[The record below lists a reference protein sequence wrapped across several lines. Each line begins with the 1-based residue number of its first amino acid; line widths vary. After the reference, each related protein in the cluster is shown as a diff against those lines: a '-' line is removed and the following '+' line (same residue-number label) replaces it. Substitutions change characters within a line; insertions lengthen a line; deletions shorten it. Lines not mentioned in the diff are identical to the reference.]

1 MKIRRCRAVCWGIAF
16 LLLTVAGCGD
26 KPEPPSADATDKA
39 AMPAEPAPSV
49 DEAMPTDFARLLK
62 PWNGDLD
69 GMIERRLI
77 RVLTVNSKT
86 IYFVDKGVPRGTALD
101 YGRLFEQ
108 ELNKKLDAEKKL
120 KNKNLKVQVVFIP
133 VQRDQLLP
141 ALAAGKGDIAAASLT
156 W

>member
-1 MKIRRCRAVCWGIAF
+1 
-16 LLLTVAGCGD
+16 
-26 KPEPPSADATDKA
+26 
-39 AMPAEPAPSV
+39 
-49 DEAMPTDFARLLK
+49 
-62 PWNGDLD
+62 
-69 GMIERRLI
+69 MIERRLI

-86 IYFVDKGVPRGTALD
+86 IYFVDKGVPRGTALE

-108 ELNKKLDAEKKL
+108 ELNKKLAAEKRL

-156 W
+156 ITPERRALVDFSAAGMTNVSEVVVSGPASPKIAASMTFPEKRSSCADRRATTKASLPSTRGLLRKRSRR